1 MVLLQLKMAGNGAV
15 EAAKKGI
22 APGKG
27 LAMALLQLLNKVLLH
42 LNGAVAAAAAKDG
55 CQWHCCS
62 C

>member
-15 EAAKKGI
+15 EAAKKGV

-27 LAMALLQLLNKVLLH
+27 GWL
-42 LNGAVAAAAAKDG
+42 
-55 CQWHCCS
+55 WHCCS